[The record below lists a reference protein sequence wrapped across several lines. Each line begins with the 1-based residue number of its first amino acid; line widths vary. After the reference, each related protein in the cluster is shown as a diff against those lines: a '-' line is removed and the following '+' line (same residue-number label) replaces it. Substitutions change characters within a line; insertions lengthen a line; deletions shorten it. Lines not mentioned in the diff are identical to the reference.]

1 MKKLIVWLVVLGLL
15 GGGGAYAW
23 QLYRARAK
31 PDSSVY
37 RTAQVRK
44 ADIVS
49 SISATGTIVPEDVV
63 DIGAQVNGLIASFGN
78 GKDGKPVDYRSEV
91 DAGMVLAKIDDALYK
106 ADVSTAEAQLA
117 QAKAQVLVAQANL
130 AQSKARLDQAER
142 DWARAQ
148 KLGQSRAI
156 SAADFDASK
165 SAYEQGTANI
175 SLSEASIAQANASV
189 AIAEASLMRAKRNL
203 AYCTI
208 ASPVSGVVID
218 RRVEI
223 GQTVVASLNA
233 PSLFLLAKDLTKMK
247 VLVQVNEADVG
258 NVIPGHPVTFTVDAF
273 PNQTFKG
280 EVRKVRLNATMT
292 QNVVTYTA
300 EIATDNPDKRLLPY
314 LTANVRFVVD
324 EARDTLA
331 VPNAA
336 LRWAPTSAAL
346 PAVAGAPTQ
355 ATPPIAIPT
364 ATTPSTSIPT
374 AATPNAVPMP
384 SAPGTPSVRTDDP
397 NRPRGQRRGSDNAAG
412 GAAPFEP
419 PTRSDRAAERK
430 GTVWVLDDS
439 GLRAVEVVVGIS
451 DGLLTAVSSDKLK
464 VGDEVVV
471 GEALAGSSA
480 ASGTTNPFAPAS
492 PFGGGRGMGGGGR
505 GGR

>member
-23 QLYRARAK
+23 QLYRARGQS
-31 PDSSVY
+31 DSSVY
-37 RTAQVRK
+37 RTAEVRK

-117 QAKAQVLVAQANL
+117 QAKAQVMVAQANL

-175 SLSEASIAQANASV
+175 SLSEASIAQAEASV

-258 NVIPGHPVTFTVDAF
+258 HVLPGRPVTFSVDAF
-273 PNQTFKG
+273 PGETFTG

-314 LTANVRFVVD
+314 LTANVRFVVE
-324 EARDTLA
+324 EARNTLA

-336 LRWAPTSAAL
+336 LRWAPTTLTAPDAAGSPANSSASVPASAAGT
-346 PAVAGAPTQ
+346 AG
-355 ATPPIAIPT
+355 
-364 ATTPSTSIPT
+364 
-374 AATPNAVPMP
+374 N
-384 SAPGTPSVRTDDP
+384 GP
-397 NRPRGQRRGSDNAAG
+397 NRSEDGAGQ
-412 GAAPFEP
+412 
-419 PTRSDRAAERK
+419 TRAERSSERT
-430 GTVWVLDDS
+430 GTVWVLGNA
-439 GLRAVEVVVGIS
+439 GLRRADVRVGIS
-451 DGLLTAVSSDKLK
+451 DGLLTAVDGNDLRE
-464 VGDEVVV
+464 GDEVVV
-471 GEALAGSSA
+471 GEAVAGA
-480 ASGTTNPFAPAS
+480 ASSGTTNPFAPAS
-492 PFGGGRGMGGGGR
+492 PFGGGRGRGR
-505 GGR
+505 R

>member
-23 QLYRARAK
+23 QFYKARAK
-31 PDSSVY
+31 PDSSIY

-44 ADIVS
+44 ADIIS

-91 DAGMVLAKIDDALYK
+91 DAGMVLANIDDALFK

-117 QAKAQVLVAQANL
+117 QGKAQVLVAQANL
-130 AQSKARLDQAER
+130 AQSKAKLDQAER

-156 SAADFDASK
+156 SAADFDAAK
-165 SAYEQGTANI
+165 SAYEQGTATI

-189 AIAEASLMRAKRNL
+189 AIAEASLLRAKRNL

-208 ASPVSGVVID
+208 VSPVSGVVID

-258 NVIPGHPVTFTVDAF
+258 HVIPGRPVTFTVDAF
-273 PNQTFKG
+273 PGETFKG

-324 EARDTLA
+324 EARNSLA

-336 LRWAPTSAAL
+336 LRWAPT
-346 PAVAGAPTQ
+346 GA
-355 ATPPIAIPT
+355 AIPVAAASAQPAPIPN
-364 ATTPSTSIPT
+364 ATTPNASIP
-374 AATPNAVPMP
+374 AATTPNAVPMP
-384 SAPGTPSVRTDDP
+384 NAAGAPSTRNDDP
-397 NRPRGQRRGSDNAAG
+397 NRPRGQRRSREGDA
-412 GAAPFEP
+412 GAAFEP
-419 PTRSDRAAERK
+419 PARAAERK
-430 GTVWVLDDS
+430 GTVWILES
-439 GLRAVEVVVGIS
+439 TGLRAVEVRIGIS
-451 DGLLTAVSSDKLK
+451 DGLLTAVASDNLQE
-464 VGDEVVV
+464 GDQVVI
-471 GEALAGSSA
+471 GEAVAGSSA
-480 ASGTTNPFAPAS
+480 ASSGTTNPFAPAN
-492 PFGGGRGMGGGGR
+492 PFGGGRPGGGGGGGNR

>member
-1 MKKLIVWLVVLGLL
+1 MKKLVVWLVVLGLL
-15 GGGGAYAW
+15 GGGGAYGW

-91 DAGMVLAKIDDALYK
+91 DAGMVLANIDDALFK

-117 QAKAQVLVAQANL
+117 QSKAQVLVAQANL
-130 AQSKARLDQAER
+130 AQSRAKLDQAER

-148 KLGQSRAI
+148 KLGQSKAI
-156 SAADFDASK
+156 SAADFDAAK
-165 SAYEQGTANI
+165 SSYEQGTATI

-208 ASPVSGVVID
+208 TSPVSGVVID

-233 PSLFLLAKDLTKMK
+233 PSLFLIAKDLTKMK

-258 NVIPGHPVTFTVDAF
+258 HVQPGRPVTFTVDAF
-273 PNQTFKG
+273 PGETFKG

-314 LTANVRFVVD
+314 LTANVRFVIND
-324 EARDTLA
+324 ALGTLA

-336 LRWAPTSAAL
+336 LRWAPT
-346 PAVAGAPTQ
+346 T
-355 ATPPIAIPT
+355 ATPPVAAAAPAASSPST
-364 ATTPSTSIPT
+364 PAATTGSPRPQ
-374 AATPNAVPMP
+374 
-384 SAPGTPSVRTDDP
+384 SADP
-397 NRPRGQRRGSDNAAG
+397 NQQRGPRRANRETGSTPVESASHA
-412 GAAPFEP
+412 ER
-419 PTRSDRAAERK
+419 TAERK
-430 GTVWVLDDS
+430 GTVWILEPS
-439 GLRAVEVVVGIS
+439 GLRAVEVRVGIS
-451 DGLLTAVSSDKLK
+451 DGLLTAVASDNLQE
-464 VGDEVVV
+464 GDQVVI
-471 GEALAGSSA
+471 GEAVAGSSA
-480 ASGTTNPFAPAS
+480 SSTTTNPFAPAN
-492 PFGGGRGMGGGGR
+492 PFGGGRPGGGGNR

>member
-1 MKKLIVWLVVLGLL
+1 MKKIVAWLIVIGLL

-23 QLYRARAK
+23 QLYKARAK

-44 ADIVS
+44 VDIVS

-63 DIGAQVNGLIASFGN
+63 DIGAQINGLIASFGN

-91 DAGMVLAKIDDALYK
+91 DAGMVLANIDDALFK

-117 QAKAQVLVAQANL
+117 QSKAQVLVAQANL
-130 AQSKARLDQAER
+130 AQSKAKLDQAER

-156 SAADFDASK
+156 SAADFDAAK
-165 SAYEQGTANI
+165 SAYEQGTATI

-189 AIAEASLMRAKRNL
+189 AIAQASLLRANRNL

-208 ASPVSGVVID
+208 ISPVSGVVID

-258 NVIPGHPVTFTVDAF
+258 HVIPGHPVTFTVDAF
-273 PNQTFKG
+273 PGETFKG

-324 EARDTLA
+324 QAKDTMA

-336 LRWAPTSAAL
+336 LRWAPTAATL
-346 PAVAGAPTQ
+346 PVVAAAP
-355 ATPPIAIPT
+355 
-364 ATTPSTSIPT
+364 ATTPPAASASNPAAPNVLPT
-374 AATPNAVPMP
+374 PPGASGTTPP
-384 SAPGTPSVRTDDP
+384 RTDDP
-397 NRPRGQRRGSDNAAG
+397 NRPRGQRRANREG
-412 GAAPFEP
+412 GAVPVEAA
-419 PTRSDRAAERK
+419 TRTERSAERK
-430 GTVWVLDDS
+430 GTVWVLEES
-439 GLRAVEVVVGIS
+439 GLRAVEVRVGIS
-451 DGLLTAVSSDKLK
+451 DGLMTAVMSDNLHE
-464 VGDEVVV
+464 GDQVVV
-471 GEALAGSSA
+471 GEVVAGSTAS
-480 ASGTTNPFAPAS
+480 SGTTNPFAPAN
-492 PFGGGRGMGGGGR
+492 PFGGGRPGGGPGGGGGNR

>member
-1 MKKLIVWLVVLGLL
+1 MKKLVVWLIVLGLL

-23 QLYRARAK
+23 QMYKARAK

-37 RTAQVRK
+37 RTAPIRK

-63 DIGAQVNGLIASFGN
+63 DVGAQVNGQIASFGN

-91 DAGMVLAKIDDALYK
+91 DAGMVLANIDDALFK

-117 QAKAQVLVAQANL
+117 QSQAQVLVAEANRAQAQ
-130 AQSKARLDQAER
+130 AKLDQAER

-148 KLGQSRAI
+148 KLGQSKAI
-156 SAADFDASK
+156 SQADFDAAK
-165 SAYEQGTANI
+165 SSYEQGTATI
-175 SLSEASIAQANASV
+175 ALSEASIAQSKAAV
-189 AIAEASLMRAKRNL
+189 AIAEASLLRARRNL

-208 ASPVSGVVID
+208 TAPVSGVVID

-247 VLVQVNEADVG
+247 VLVQVNEADIG
-258 NVIPGHPVTFTVDAF
+258 HVIPGHPVTFTVDAF
-273 PNQTFKG
+273 PGQTFKG

-300 EIATDNPDKRLLPY
+300 EIATDNPDRKLLPY
-314 LTANVRFVVD
+314 LTANVRFIVE
-324 EARDTLA
+324 EAHNVLS

-336 LRWAPTSAAL
+336 LRWSPTSTPAPMNASTAA
-346 PAVAGAPTQ
+346 APS
-355 ATPPIAIPT
+355 
-364 ATTPSTSIPT
+364 PST
-374 AATPNAVPMP
+374 AAPPAAPNASSNAAQPGDSSRQRQRRQGPREQNVQMD
-384 SAPGTPSVRTDDP
+384 GTP
-397 NRPRGQRRGSDNAAG
+397 RPERPSERR
-412 GAAPFEP
+412 
-419 PTRSDRAAERK
+419 
-430 GTVWVLDDS
+430 GTVWLLDEN
-439 GLRAVEVVVGIS
+439 GLRSVDVKVGIS
-451 DGLLTAVSSDKLK
+451 DGLVTAVDSPDLK
-464 VGDEVVV
+464 EGDLVVV
-471 GEALAGSSA
+471 GEAVAGSAS
-480 ASGTTNPFAPAS
+480 SGTTNPFAPS
-492 PFGGGRGMGGGGR
+492 NPFGGGRGGR

>member
-1 MKKLIVWLVVLGLL
+1 MKKLVVWLIVLGLL

-23 QLYRARAK
+23 QMYRARAK

-37 RTAQVRK
+37 RTAPVRK

-63 DIGAQVNGLIASFGN
+63 DVGAQVNGLIASFGN

-91 DAGMVLAKIDDALYK
+91 DAGMVLANIDDALFK

-117 QAKAQVLVAQANL
+117 QAKAQVLVAEANR
-130 AQSKARLDQAER
+130 AQSQAKLDQAER

-148 KLGQSRAI
+148 KLGQSKAI
-156 SAADFDASK
+156 SQADFDAAK
-165 SAYEQGTANI
+165 SAYEQGTATI
-175 SLSEASIAQANASV
+175 ALSEASIAQAKASV
-189 AIAEASLMRAKRNL
+189 AIAEASLLRAKRNL

-208 ASPVSGVVID
+208 SSPVSGVVID

-247 VLVQVNEADVG
+247 VLVQVNEADIG
-258 NVIPGHPVTFTVDAF
+258 HVIPGRPVAFTVDAF
-273 PNQTFKG
+273 PGQNFKG

-300 EIATDNPDKRLLPY
+300 EIATDNPDKKLLPY
-314 LTANVRFVVD
+314 LTANVRFIVD
-324 EARDTLA
+324 ETRDALA

-336 LRWAPTSAAL
+336 LRWSPSVEPAAASAPSAS
-346 PAVAGAPTQ
+346 PA
-355 ATPPIAIPT
+355 
-364 ATTPSTSIPT
+364 
-374 AATPNAVPMP
+374 PNA
-384 SAPGTPSVRTDDP
+384 STPAAQSGDGARS
-397 NRPRGQRRGSDNAAG
+397 GQRRQGAREQNSQSDNAA
-412 GAAPFEP
+412 PRRERP
-419 PTRSDRAAERK
+419 SERK
-430 GTVWVLDDS
+430 GTVWVLDEN
-439 GLRAVEVVVGIS
+439 GLRSLEVKVGIS
-451 DGLLTAVSSDKLK
+451 DGLVTAVENPDLK
-464 VGDEVVV
+464 EGELVVV
-471 GEALAGSSA
+471 GEAVAGS
-480 ASGTTNPFAPAS
+480 ASGSTTNPFAPAN
-492 PFGGGRGMGGGGR
+492 PFGGGRGGGR

>member
-1 MKKLIVWLVVLGLL
+1 MKKLVVWLVVLGLL

-44 ADIVS
+44 ADVVS

-273 PNQTFKG
+273 PNQTFTG

-314 LTANVRFVVD
+314 LTANVRFIVE

-336 LRWAPTSAAL
+336 LRWAPTSSAL
-346 PAVAGAPTQ
+346 PAFAGAPAQ
-355 ATPPIAIPT
+355 STPPVAIPT
-364 ATTPSTSIPT
+364 ATTPSPSIPT

-384 SAPGTPSVRTDDP
+384 SAGGTPPVRSNEP
-397 NRPRGQRRGSDNAAG
+397 NRQRRGSDTA
-412 GAAPFEP
+412 FEP
-419 PTRSDRAAERK
+419 PTLSERSTERK